1 MASARRDDA
10 LGQTTITVIVAAA
23 ANLAVAGAK
32 AIAGVI
38 SGSAAMQA
46 EAAHS
51 VADTLTEA
59 VLFIATRRGGRKP
72 DPRHPLGH
80 GRETYLWAFLAAMVT
95 FVIGAGFAI
104 VRGLDILLHGE
115 PSDSAIAVSVVVL
128 VFAFVME
135 SASLRR
141 SMTQARAGT
150 QRSGVPLSTYLR
162 VTSDT
167 ALKAVVFEDVAA
179 LAGLVIAAGGL
190 GLWHHT
196 GDPRWD
202 GAASLVIGLL
212 LVVVAMTLA
221 ATNLSLLTGRSASA
235 PLQSALRKE
244 VESLPGVVAVQ
255 VFVAMVLGPAN
266 LFVAAKVQFGSDCT
280 VADIERVADEAEKRL
295 RTRFPGVNY
304 VFLDPTAARS
314 DE

>member
-10 LGQTTITVIVAAA
+10 LGQTTVTVIVAAA

-32 AIAGVI
+32 ATAGVI

-51 VADTLTEA
+51 VADTLTEV
-59 VLFIATRRGGRKP
+59 VLFVATRRGRRKP

-95 FVIGAGFAI
+95 FVIGAGFAV
-104 VRGLDILLHGE
+104 VRGVDILLHGE
-115 PSDSAIAVSVVVL
+115 TRESSIAVPVVVL
-128 VFAFVME
+128 VFAFVIE
-135 SASLRR
+135 STSLRR
-141 SMTQARAGT
+141 SVTQARAGT
-150 QRSGVPLSTYLR
+150 QRVGVPLRTYLR

-167 ALKAVVFEDVAA
+167 ALKAVILEDIAA
-179 LAGLVIAAGGL
+179 LAGLSVAAGGL
-190 GLWHHT
+190 GLWRHT

-202 GAASLVIGLL
+202 GAASLVVGLC
-212 LVVVAMTLA
+212 LVIVAMTLA
-221 ATNLSLLTGRSASA
+221 ATNLSLLTGRAASA

-266 LFVAAKVQFGSDCT
+266 LFVAAKVQFASDCS